1 MEEEDADVG
10 TNHQAEGLRGKN
22 QSKRMQITRDQ
33 EQKKERG
40 MTDAYESYHRPAWVM
55 EHRKQRPHR
64 KVLLERMDRWMEEYE
79 RKEQEEKD
87 AKRKQE
93 EQEQGWTVVTRKRGR
108 KKTTDEHG
116 LAVGAVSVAAAAS
129 AKKKIKT
136 QGEMTHL
143 YRFHKKEKRRE
154 ELILLRERFEADK
167 KRIAQMKAERMSLG
181 VK

>member
-1 MEEEDADVG
+1 
-10 TNHQAEGLRGKN
+10 
-22 QSKRMQITRDQ
+22 
-33 EQKKERG
+33 
-40 MTDAYESYHRPAWVM
+40 
-55 EHRKQRPHR
+55 
-64 KVLLERMDRWMEEYE
+64 MEEYE

-87 AKRKQE
+87 EKRKQE
-93 EQEQGWTVVTRKRGR
+93 EQDQGWTVVTRKRGR

-143 YRFHKKEKRRE
+143 YRFHKKDKRRE

>member
-1 MEEEDADVG
+1 MRMTTWEPTPKPRDCEVR
-10 TNHQAEGLRGKN
+10 T
-22 QSKRMQITRDQ
+22 KRNTCTSHGSRNKRR
-33 EQKKERG
+33 KKRK
-40 MTDAYESYHRPAWVM
+40 TDAYESYHQPAWVM
-55 EHRKQRPHR
+55 EHRKQRPDR
-64 KVLLERMDRWMEEYE
+64 KVLLEQMDRWMEEYE

-87 AKRKQE
+87 EKRKQE
-93 EQEQGWTVVTRKRGR
+93 EQDQGWTVVTRKRGR

>member
-1 MEEEDADVG
+1 
-10 TNHQAEGLRGKN
+10 
-22 QSKRMQITRDQ
+22 
-33 EQKKERG
+33 
-40 MTDAYESYHRPAWVM
+40 
-55 EHRKQRPHR
+55 
-64 KVLLERMDRWMEEYE
+64 MDRWMEEYE
-79 RKEQEEKD
+79 RKEEEEKEM
-87 AKRKQE
+87 KRIND

-116 LAVGAVSVAAAAS
+116 LAVGAVSVAAATS
-129 AKKKIKT
+129 ARKKSKT